1 MDERAKRVERF
12 FDVPVLIAA
21 LLVLPV
27 IVIEETAV
35 SDAVKTVA
43 AVLNW
48 AIWLVFAAELI
59 AMLWVIPDRSR
70 WLIENPWDVAIVVLT
85 PPLLP
90 PGVQSLRALRLLRL
104 VRLLKLVQISRR
116 MFSRQGLRYAAL
128 LALLTLIGGGAA
140 FIAAENNQHLDLWDG
155 VWWAFGTMTPA
166 GSNIEPETTLGR
178 IIGIVVTAAGIVFIA
193 FLTGA
198 FAERFLAPEIQE
210 EAEETREE
218 IGHRHET
225 INGDGEK
232 ALAQIRVIAESVEA
246 LESEVRRLAGSDG
259 RVREEGSARRP

>member
-12 FDVPVLIAA
+12 FNLPVIVAA

-43 AVLNW
+43 AVFNW
-48 AIWLVFAAELI
+48 AIWLVFAAELV
-59 AMLWVIPDRSR
+59 AMLWVVPNRTR

-90 PGVQSLRALRLLRL
+90 AGLQSLRALRLLRL
-104 VRLLKLVQISRR
+104 VRLLKLAQISRR
-116 MFSRQGLRYAAL
+116 VFSRQGLRYAAL

-140 FIAAENNQHLDLWDG
+140 FIAVENNQHLSLWDG
-155 VWWAFGTMTPA
+155 VWWAFATMTPA

-178 IIGIVVTAAGIVFIA
+178 IIAIVVTAAGIVFIA
-193 FLTGA
+193 YLTGA

-210 EAEETREE
+210 EIEDARDDIEQGQEAM
-218 IGHRHET
+218 
-225 INGDGEK
+225 NGDGEK
-232 ALAQIRVIAESVEA
+232 ALAQIRVIAESVQA
-246 LESEVRRLAGSDG
+246 LEHQVKRLADRSPD
-259 RVREEGSARRP
+259 RS